1 MLNKPSRTL
10 LATAIMSSLGVSNY
24 VYAEQSAQ
32 TEVEEIVVQGYRN
45 SLLKAKDLK
54 RNAVGAQDSIVA
66 EDIADFPDLNLAD
79 SLQRVPGIAITR
91 EGGEGRQISL
101 RGLGPN
107 FTQVQLNGM
116 EALGTSSSAMDSR
129 GSVSRSRAFDFNI
142 FASELFQRVDVK
154 KSFSAE
160 MDEGGIGGTVG
171 LHTAKPF
178 DFDGFNTALSG
189 QLGDNSQTDD
199 VSPRVA
205 ALISNTWDDKFGAL
219 FSIAYSKRDVNEQG
233 YNTYRW
239 RKKNAS
245 GSDISELSDELQD
258 KINNEEVS
266 FSRGSRYS
274 LFENEQERL
283 GTTLAL
289 QYRPNNNLEF
299 SFDAL
304 YGELNNDRS
313 EFHLQNR
320 GSSSTALGCTG
331 PAYNNEQV
339 CSKLTA
345 LEINENNDAIYS
357 VYEDA
362 AIHSESRSQYAD
374 TQISQF
380 VLKSD
385 WQITNDLNMTAL
397 VGRSETKFN
406 TGSVKV
412 YLETFGD
419 ETIDYR
425 QDAYYGE
432 NTYGFEP
439 TDSSLFRYHEIDIS
453 EEEITNTFDSVKLDF
468 NYTLNNAS
476 NIKFGVSNKKFE
488 SENGESKSDN
498 INRSDWEDGVLDDTV
513 DSSLTF
519 TNTAH
524 NKQQWVSVDV
534 LGTLASMNIDP
545 NLDNPDFTDNV
556 QEKTFAAYLQYEAE
570 WELGSGY
577 LMGNAGVRHYDT
589 TTNAI
594 GLINGE
600 VVDVENTYSGL
611 LPAINLVW
619 DSNNSLVLRASY
631 GENLTR
637 PSLAA
642 LVPTGVVQNDA
653 TSTNGLS
660 ISSGNPNLKPY
671 ESVNFD
677 FSVEY
682 YFENIGYAAVS
693 YFHKSIDNFIITETY
708 DIPYSQTGYPVSLL
722 GDVDENGNPQTANTV
737 FTVIQPQNL
746 DESDI
751 SGWELAFQRDLDFLP
766 APFNNL
772 GIIANYTFADGEA
785 LYRNVGNSGV
795 DQYKS
800 FPGLSEHSG
809 NFTVYYDSDS
819 WGARVAAAYRSDY
832 IAAVQAGNGD
842 EDENGFH
849 ASTYIDASAFYQVNE
864 KLKLTIEASNLT
876 NEREEQYS
884 DSNNRLYNTT
894 VNGRTV
900 YLGASYRF

>member
-10 LATAIMSSLGVSNY
+10 LATAIMSSLGASNY

-178 DFDGFNTALSG
+178 DFDGFNTAISG

-199 VSPRVA
+199 VSPRFA
-205 ALISNTWDDKFGAL
+205 ALISDTWDDKFGAL

-274 LFENEQERL
+274 LFENQQERL

-289 QYRPNNNLEF
+289 QYRPSNNLEF

-313 EFHLQNR
+313 EYHLQNR
-320 GSSSTALGCTG
+320 GSSSTAIGCTG
-331 PAYNNEQV
+331 PAYNNEQI
-339 CSKLTA
+339 CSKLTT

-380 VLKSD
+380 VLNSD
-385 WQITNDLNMTAL
+385 WQITEDLNMTAL
-397 VGRSETKFN
+397 VGRSQTKFN

-425 QDAYYGE
+425 KDAYYGE
-432 NTYGFEP
+432 NTYGFDP
-439 TDSSLFRYHEIDIS
+439 TDSSLFHYHEIDIS
-453 EEEITNTFDSVKLDF
+453 EEEITNTFDSIKLDF
-468 NYTLNNAS
+468 NYTLNNTS

-488 SENGESKSDN
+488 SENGETKSDN
-498 INRSDWEDGVLDDTV
+498 VNRSDWENGVLDDTV
-513 DSSLTF
+513 DPSLTF

-556 QEKTFAAYLQYEAE
+556 QEKTFGAYLQYEAE

-589 TTNAI
+589 KTNAV

-637 PSLAA
+637 PSLGA

-708 DIPYSQTGYPVSLL
+708 DIPYSQTGYPLSFL
-722 GDVDENGNPQTANTV
+722 GDVDESGNPQTANTV

-772 GIIANYTFADGEA
+772 GVIANYTFADGEA
-785 LYRNVGNSGV
+785 LYRNVGNSGI

-832 IAAVQAGNGD
+832 IASVQAGNGD

-884 DSNNRLYNTT
+884 DSNDRLYNTT

>member
-1 MLNKPSRTL
+1 MLFKPSRTL
-10 LATAIMSSLGVSNY
+10 LATAIISTLGLSNY
-24 VYAEQSAQ
+24 AHADEGAH
-32 TEVEEIVVQGYRN
+32 TEIEEIVVQGYRN

-54 RNAVGAQDSIVA
+54 RNAIGAQDSIVA

-178 DFDGFNTALSG
+178 DFDGFNTAITG

-199 VSPRVA
+199 VSPRIA
-205 ALISNTWDDKFGAL
+205 ALISNTWNDEFGAL
-219 FSIAYSKRDVNEQG
+219 FSVAYSKRNVNEQG

-245 GSDISELSDELQD
+245 GSDISELSTDLKD
-258 KINNEEVS
+258 KINNSEVS

-289 QYRPNNNLEF
+289 QYRPSNNLEF
-299 SFDAL
+299 GFDTL
-304 YGELNNDRS
+304 YGELNNERD
-313 EFHLQNR
+313 EFHLQSR

-331 PAYNNEQV
+331 PAYISEPT
-339 CSKLTA
+339 CSKLTS
-345 LEINENNDAIYS
+345 LEVNENNDAIYS

-362 AIHSESRSQYAD
+362 AIHSESRKQYAD
-374 TQISQF
+374 TEISQY
-380 VLKSD
+380 VLNSD
-385 WQITNDLNMTAL
+385 WQITEDLNMTAL
-397 VGRSETKFN
+397 VGRSESKFN
-406 TGSVKV
+406 TGSAKI

-425 QDAYYGE
+425 GDAYYGE
-432 NTYGFEP
+432 NTYGFDP
-439 TDSSLFRYHEIDIS
+439 TDSSLFRYHEIDLS
-453 EEEITNTFDSVKLDF
+453 EEEIINTFDSIKLDF

-476 NIKFGVSNKKFE
+476 TIKFGLSDKKFE
-488 SENGESKSDN
+488 SENGEAKSDN
-498 INRSDWEDGVLDDTV
+498 INRSDWENGLLDDTV
-513 DSSLTF
+513 NSSLTF
-519 TNTAH
+519 TNSAH
-524 NKQQWVSVDV
+524 NKQQWVSVNV
-534 LGTLASMNIDP
+534 LDTLADLNVQP
-545 NLDNPDFTDNV
+545 NLEAADFTDNV

-570 WELGSGY
+570 WELGTGY
-577 LMGNAGVRHYDT
+577 LMGNVGVRHYDT
-589 TTNAI
+589 QTNAT

-637 PSLAA
+637 PSLGA

-708 DIPYSQTGYPVSLL
+708 DIPYSETGYPLSFL
-722 GDVDENGNPQTANTV
+722 GEVDEAGNPQNAGTI

-766 APFNNL
+766 APLNNL
-772 GIIANYTFADGEA
+772 GVIANYTFADGEA

-809 NFTVYYDSDS
+809 NFTIYYDSDS

-849 ASTYIDASAFYQVNE
+849 ASTYIDASAFYQVSD
-864 KLKLTIEASNLT
+864 KLKVTIEANNLT

-884 DSNNRLYNTT
+884 DSNDRLYNTT

>member
-1 MLNKPSRTL
+1 MLHKPSRTL
-10 LATAIMSSLGVSNY
+10 LATAIISSFGLTGT
-24 VYAEQSAQ
+24 VYAEQGAQ
-32 TEVEEIVVQGYRN
+32 PKIEEIVVQGYRN

-54 RNAVGAQDSIVA
+54 RNAVGSQDSIVA

-101 RGLGPN
+101 RGLGAN

-178 DFDGFNTALSG
+178 DFDGFNTAVSA

-199 VSPRVA
+199 ISPRVA
-205 ALISNTWDDKFGAL
+205 VLISNTWDDKFGAL
-219 FSIAYSKRDVNEQG
+219 FSVAYSKRDVNEQG

-245 GSDISELSDELQD
+245 GSDISQLSDELQN

-283 GTTLAL
+283 GTTLSL
-289 QYRPNNNLEF
+289 QYRPTNNLELG
-299 SFDAL
+299 FDAL

-313 EFHLQNR
+313 EYHLQNR
-320 GSSSTALGCTG
+320 GSSSTAIGCTG
-331 PAYNNEQV
+331 PAYNDAPI
-339 CSKLTA
+339 CSTLTE
-345 LEINENNDAIYS
+345 LELNENNDAIYS
-357 VYEDA
+357 VFENA
-362 AIHSESRSQYAD
+362 AIHSESRNQYAN
-374 TQISQF
+374 TKISQF
-380 VLKSD
+380 VFNTD
-385 WQITNDLNMTAL
+385 WQISDDFNMTAL
-397 VGRSETKFN
+397 VGRAKTQFD
-406 TGSVKV
+406 TASVKI
-412 YLETFGD
+412 YLETFGN

-425 QDAYYGE
+425 DDAYYGQ
-432 NTYGFEP
+432 NTYGFDP
-439 TDSSLFRYHEIDIS
+439 TDSSLFRYHEIDLS
-453 EEEITNTFDSVKLDF
+453 KEEITNTFDSIKLDF
-468 NYTLNNAS
+468 NYILNDVA
-476 NIKFGVSNKKFE
+476 NIKFGLSNKHFE
-488 SENGESKSDN
+488 SENGEIKSDN
-498 INRSDWEDGVLDDTV
+498 INRSDWENGVLDDTV
-513 DSSLTF
+513 DASLTF

-524 NKQQWVSVDV
+524 NKLQWVSVDV
-534 LGTLASMNIDP
+534 PGTLASMNINP
-545 NLDNPDFTDNV
+545 ELDNPDFTDNV
-556 QEKTFAAYLQYEAE
+556 QEKTFAAYLQYEAQ

-577 LMGNAGVRHYDT
+577 LLGNVGVRHYDT

-594 GLINGE
+594 GLINAQ
-600 VVDVENTYSGL
+600 VVNVENAYSGL
-611 LPAINLVW
+611 LPAINLAW
-619 DSNNSLVLRASY
+619 DSNDSLVLRASY

-637 PSLAA
+637 PSLGA

-677 FSVEY
+677 LSVEY

-708 DIPYSQTGYPVSLL
+708 DIPYSQTGYPESFL
-722 GDVDENGNPQTANTV
+722 GDVDENGNPQTADTI

-751 SGWELAFQRDLDFLP
+751 SGWELAFQRDFDFLP

-809 NFTVYYDSDS
+809 NFTVYYDSDT
-819 WGARVAAAYRSDY
+819 WGARIATAYRSDY
-832 IAAVQAGNGD
+832 IASVQAGNGD

-884 DSNNRLYNTT
+884 DSSDRLYNTT
-894 VNGRTV
+894 VNGRTI